1 MIMNLFLICL
11 VLLASNSILLYAY
24 QQKCFLLN
32 TYNNLMATF
41 KIKDRGLKIF
51 LDLNEAKKG
60 VFSLKWNSIKPGG
73 DSFEMNDFKPL
84 EDLTS
89 ERIHLNSNLKMLE
102 FITTFEMYLNE
113 NKVDRARFNQFNEFS
128 ELKLCTQISV
138 LESTRKVSTLSLGK

>member
-60 VFSLKWNSIKPGG
+60 VFSLKWNSIKPDG